1 MTSPRYPA
9 ASIAL
14 HWLMLLLLVG
24 VYAAIELH
32 DAFPDGSPAYERLET
47 LHFMLGLSVLLL
59 VLVRLSLR
67 ARFTAPP
74 VSPTPPAWQRTTAR
88 IVHGLLYALMLGM
101 PIGGWLMLSA
111 KGEAVP
117 FFGLTLPPLVAPDE
131 HLAHL
136 IEEVHETVGVAGYW
150 LIGLHALAALAHHYI
165 VRDDTLRRM
174 LPGR

>member
-1 MTSPRYPA
+1 MDARRYPP
-9 ASIAL
+9 ASILL
-14 HWLMLLLLVG
+14 HWLMLVLLAG

-32 DAFPDGSPAYERLET
+32 DEFPDGSPAYERLET

-59 VLVRLSLR
+59 VVVRLALR
-67 ARFTAPP
+67 SRFTAPP
-74 VSPTPPAWQRTTAR
+74 ITPAPPAWQRTASKV
-88 IVHGLLYALMLGM
+88 VHGLLYALMLGM

-117 FFGLTLPPLVAPDE
+117 FFGLTLPPLVAPDKD
-131 HLAHL
+131 LAHL
-136 IEEVHETVGVAGYW
+136 IEEIHETVGVAGYW